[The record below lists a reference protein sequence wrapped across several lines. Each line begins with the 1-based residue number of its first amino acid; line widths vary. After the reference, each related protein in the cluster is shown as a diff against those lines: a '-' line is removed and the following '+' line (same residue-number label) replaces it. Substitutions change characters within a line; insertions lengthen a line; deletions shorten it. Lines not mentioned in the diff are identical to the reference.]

1 MRRFIIT
8 ILFFT
13 LTIYN
18 CYAAGPWT
26 NGASI
31 LRQGVGARPLGMGEA
46 FVGLA
51 DDINTLQFNP
61 AGLSNLSN
69 NELGAVYSK
78 GLADTSYSNMAYA
91 QPLGE
96 KGYIGGSFLLFQGGD
111 IEINWWDSVN
121 GVRTETRNAK
131 KDYVLTL
138 GYAQDFM
145 SEGELSA
152 GANLKYVSS
161 KLAEESTASSIA
173 VDLGGLYRL
182 LDNKLSLGLSIQ
194 NIGTALKYKGGIS
207 SGSEADPLPLG
218 IRVGGAYVFISDDSK
233 ELTGVLDINK
243 YSNTDM
249 QLNLGLECWLKEMIA
264 LRAGYE
270 IGYDLASITAGLG
283 FKVKNCQLDYGFS
296 PMSEINAI
304 HKVSFI
310 LRFGESS
317 EESDEEEAVAAP
329 VKKSKPSNI
338 KPDVSIKK
346 SKPSDAKS
354 SSKAEQKYQRGLIY
368 FNAEEYELAIA
379 EFEGT
384 IALNPDNQ
392 EATAKIAEATEK
404 LKEQTYQQG
413 LEYFNKG
420 KYKNAKVQFEKVID
434 IDPSNQEAQQKLN
447 EIKDLLKK

>member
-1 MRRFIIT
+1 MKKIVI

-13 LTIYN
+13 LSTYI
-18 CYAAGPWT
+18 CHATGPWT

-31 LRQGVGARPLGMGEA
+31 LRQGIGARPLGMGEA

-61 AGLSNLSN
+61 AGLSNISN
-69 NELGAVYSK
+69 KESGATYSK
-78 GLADTSYSNMAYA
+78 ELVDMSYSNIAYA

-121 GVRTETRNAK
+121 GVRTETRNAEQ
-131 KDYVLTL
+131 DYVLTL

-182 LDNKLSLGLSIQ
+182 LDNKLSLGLSIL

-207 SGSEADPLPLG
+207 SGSEDDPLPLG
-218 IRVGGAYVFISDDSK
+218 IRVGGAYVFISEDMK
-233 ELTGVLDINK
+233 KLTGVLDINK

-264 LRAGYE
+264 LRTGYE

-296 PMSEINAI
+296 PMSKINAI

-317 EESDEEEAVAAP
+317 EESDKTVTATM
-329 VKKSKPSNI
+329 KKSKPSNE
-338 KPDVSIKK
+338 KTNSSVKK
-346 SKPSDAKS
+346 SKLSDLKS
-354 SSKAEQKYQRGLIY
+354 SSKAEQKYKRGLMY
-368 FNAEEYELAIA
+368 FNTEEYELAIA
-379 EFEGT
+379 EFQGAIE
-384 IALNPDNQ
+384 LNPDNQ

-413 LEYFNKG
+413 LEFFNK
-420 KYKNAKVQFEKVID
+420 KQYAKAKVQFGKVLEM
-434 IDPSNQEAQQKLN
+434 DPSNQEAKQKLIDIEN
-447 EIKDLLKK
+447 LLKK